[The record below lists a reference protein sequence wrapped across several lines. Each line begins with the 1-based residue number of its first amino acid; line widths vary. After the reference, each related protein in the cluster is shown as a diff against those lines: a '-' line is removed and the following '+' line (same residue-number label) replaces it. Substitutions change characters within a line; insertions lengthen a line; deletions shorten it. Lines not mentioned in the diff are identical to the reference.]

1 MRKEVEKEIALLR
14 ACQIAGGRKQLAALI
29 GATHDQIKHWINR
42 GDNIPYDCA
51 FLIVQACGGK
61 VALSELCS
69 EKKLANQ
76 LLNAFKQGS
85 GLCWLPQSLVTL
97 SNVPIETSCLNK
109 PIVVDYDCRFIT
121 YATLLDIKGPPL
133 PNLVSVI
140 KIDIEDHL
148 KTFTPIMNIAHY
160 CLLSERIKVA
170 PIIKKLLKEQR
181 RKCPNLDILKI
192 RSDEAIAKLLVLGG
206 KTSYH
211 HIIHV
216 VTYGCDALIEAMDRG
231 SKGGATS

>member
-1 MRKEVEKEIALLR
+1 M
-14 ACQIAGGRKQLAALI
+14 
-29 GATHDQIKHWINR
+29 
-42 GDNIPYDCA
+42 
-51 FLIVQACGGK
+51 
-61 VALSELCS
+61 
-69 EKKLANQ
+69 
-76 LLNAFKQGS
+76 
-85 GLCWLPQSLVTL
+85 
-97 SNVPIETSCLNK
+97 PIEVSCLNK
-109 PIVVDYDCRFIT
+109 PIVVDHDYRFVT

-140 KIDIEDHL
+140 KIEIEDHL

-211 HIIHV
+211 HITHV

-231 SKGGATS
+231 RLSVYLSAMIAKFSHDKQLALLQKDKNLIVKQLRSLQH